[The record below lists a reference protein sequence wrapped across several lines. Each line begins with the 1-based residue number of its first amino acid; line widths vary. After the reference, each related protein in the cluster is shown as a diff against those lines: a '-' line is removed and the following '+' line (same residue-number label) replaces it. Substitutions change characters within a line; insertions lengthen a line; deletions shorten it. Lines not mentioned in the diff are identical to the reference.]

1 MQMRRLISTTFR
13 KFTIYKHRPNQRRTL
28 SNHRTQQ
35 RDGSSKEFGPRRKAG
50 NPLRPS
56 RSTSGAARP
65 HMFLKRSLPR
75 HAVLNRRPSAQ
86 KDHGKTRCAIGAAP
100 EEMWH
105 WIWLLRLIGRCTSFY
120 RHLNEGAER
129 RAPGRQ
135 GLQCLDLLLWRRT
148 FVVVGCSFCCF
159 LEAVQPHMIS
169 PDDKRLG
176 ARPARPLQGW
186 IALMTKKLGDL
197 RRVALRREILACK
210 FGGPPRPLLS
220 TCP

>member
-1 MQMRRLISTTFR
+1 MQIRRLISTTFR

-120 RHLNEGAER
+120 RRLSEGAEC

-135 GLQCLDLLLWRRT
+135 GLQCLDLILWRLQLLLLPRS
-148 FVVVGCSFCCF
+148 CS
-159 LEAVQPHMIS
+159 APHDQP
-169 PDDKRLG
+169 
-176 ARPARPLQGW
+176 
-186 IALMTKKLGDL
+186 
-197 RRVALRREILACK
+197 
-210 FGGPPRPLLS
+210 
-220 TCP
+220 